1 MKITLLTAASKEYWE
16 VLKLSAPNKLEYCLR
31 HGLQLSVRQHEAL
44 NLAQERNA
52 IMREELENC
61 HWLAFMGADTLI
73 MNHRIDLRLYTDND
87 YDMIIGKDI
96 HGINNDVFFLKDG
109 ASSRAFLRNV
119 SNTLY
124 SLGGNDQDA
133 MQRVIEDSPDF
144 KVKYVHQRLFN
155 SYLYSEYSYPDDR
168 MGSYQAGDFLLHLPG
183 IPNTRRIEIMK
194 EYLGKVIK

>member
-1 MKITLLTAASKEYWE
+1 MKITLLTAASKEYWD

-31 HGLQLSVRQHEAL
+31 HGLQLSIRQHEAL
-44 NLAQERNA
+44 NLAQERNI

-61 HWLAFMGADTLI
+61 QWLAFMGCDTLI
-73 MNHRIDLRLYTDND
+73 TNQSIDLRCFL
-87 YDMIIGKDI
+87 DMIIGEDI

-109 ASSRAFLRNV
+109 ASSRSFLRNV

-133 MQRVIEDSPDF
+133 MQRVIEASLDF
-144 KVKYVHQRLFN
+144 KVKYVPQRFFN
-155 SYLYSEYSYPDDR
+155 SYLYSEYSYPND
-168 MGSYQAGDFLLHLPG
+168 GGGAYQAGDFLLHLPG
-183 IPNTRRIEIMK
+183 IPNTRRIEIMT